1 MHSELRLSSGSEGM
15 RHSMELTGTQ
25 SPLFE
30 SLANRIHEVIP
41 TKEYR
46 DWPALPSGATSIARG
61 FL

>member
-1 MHSELRLSSGSEGM
+1 
-15 RHSMELTGTQ
+15 MELTGTQ